1 MSKSTKQT
9 SENKPPEW
17 AAPLFKQSASEAQ
30 NLYAS
35 GAGGNTYT
43 GSTVSGLSGPTM
55 LGINQLAQAGQ
66 NWDTDGTRPLYQ
78 GIGSAAVSNPFQ
90 NALSGLASQVGGQ
103 GSSAES
109 NLSDYASGKLLDP
122 ASNPYFAP
130 ALQNQLDKTAAQVQ
144 SQFSGM
150 GRYGSGANTG
160 VLTDTLGGIRTKTF
174 ADQFNRNQEL
184 QFAANN
190 MIDTARQANQG
201 LQGNLLSNA
210 GNLYSTG
217 VGQATTAADRMAGLD
232 QQNFQNRLAGANA
245 TVQAGSMVDQQT
257 QRLLADEIAK
267 WYAVDNQDWTRLG
280 MLQSA
285 AAGSAG
291 NYGTQVATSRQP
303 IGLGGVGSAMNGLG
317 VLLGKSDARL
327 KDNIIPVGYRNGY
340 VLWEFTYK
348 GSAEKFR
355 GVMAQ
360 MVVEQRPDAVVM
372 EPDGFYAVDYA
383 RLGFPMERIG

>member
-30 NLYAS
+30 NLYAN
-35 GAGGNTYT
+35 GVGGNTYT
-43 GSTVSGLSGPTM
+43 GSTVAPLSGATM

-66 NWDTDGTRPLYQ
+66 NWDTSGTRPLYQ

-90 NALSGLASQVGGQ
+90 NELAKLGG
-103 GSSAES
+103 
-109 NLSDYASGKLLDP
+109 NLTDYASGKYLDP
-122 ASNPYFAP
+122 ATNPYFEP

-160 VLTDTLGGIRTKTF
+160 VLTDTLGNIRTKTF
-174 ADQFNRNQEL
+174 ADQYNRNQDL

-190 MIDTARQANQG
+190 QI
-201 LQGNLLSNA
+201 GNFLSNA
-210 GNLYSTG
+210 GNMYSTG

-245 TVQAGSMVDQQT
+245 TLQAGGMVDQQT
-257 QRLLADEIAK
+257 QSLLADEIAK
-267 WYAVDNQDWTRLG
+267 WYAIDNQDWTRLG

-303 IGLGGVGSAMNGLG
+303 IGLGGLGSAMGGLG
-317 VLLGKSDARL
+317 TLLGKSDARL
-327 KDNIIPVGYRNGY
+327 KDNIVPVGCRNGH

-360 MVVEQRPDAVVM
+360 MVIEKRPDAVVL